1 MNTVE
6 IIDGGV
12 TTPHGFKAAG
22 VHSGVKYRSLDLGL
36 LYSYVPATACVG
48 YTSNNVK
55 AAPVQVMMAENSP
68 KLSAVVVNSG
78 NANALTGH
86 RGIEDA
92 ITMKESV
99 AAELNL
105 DPKEVGVMSTGLIG
119 RFMDMHK
126 IKYGINK
133 AAKQLDVGREADDR
147 LAEAIMTTD
156 TVKKECAVRVRLSDG
171 TLAYIGAVSK
181 GSGMIEPHLKV
192 LHGTTLS
199 LVTTDANVS
208 LGFREK
214 WQEIL
219 DDTMNMVSVDGDQS
233 TNDTC
238 IFLANGL
245 SGGAYAD
252 EDPEFISALQFVM
265 KRIARSIAMDGE
277 GASKLI
283 EVQVNGAESK
293 EDARVV
299 VKAIIN
305 SPLVKTAIFGSDPN
319 YGRIMMALGES
330 GAKFDIERCRLI
342 IKGGEMEVPIL
353 EGGSPVFQEERS
365 VEVVRMAMDNK
376 EVKIILNLAV
386 GDHSATG
393 WGCDLTY
400 DYVRINAEY
409 ST

>member
-1 MNTVE
+1 MVE

-12 TTPHGFKAAG
+12 TAPHGFKAAG

-36 LYSYVPATACVG
+36 LYSEVPATACVG

-55 AAPVQVMMAENSP
+55 AAPVQVMMKENSP
-68 KLSAVVVNSG
+68 MLSAVVVNSG
-78 NANALTGH
+78 NANALTGR

-92 ITMKESV
+92 VSMKEAV

-126 IKYGINK
+126 IKYGISK
-133 AAKQLDVGREADDR
+133 ASKQLESGREADEH

-171 TLAYIGAVSK
+171 TLAYIGAICK

-199 LVTTDANVS
+199 LITTDANLSVA
-208 LGFREK
+208 FREK

-233 TNDTC
+233 TNDTS

-245 SGGAYAD
+245 AGGACAD
-252 EDPEFISALQFVM
+252 DDPEFISALQFVM
-265 KRIARSIAMDGE
+265 KRIARTVAMDGE

-283 EVQVNGAESK
+283 EVEVNGAKTK
-293 EDARVV
+293 EEARTV
-299 VKAIIN
+299 VKAVIN

-319 YGRIMMALGES
+319 YGRIMMALGKS
-330 GAKFDIERCRLI
+330 GAEFDLERCRLI

-353 EGGSPVFQEERS
+353 EGGAPVFQEERS

-376 EVKIILNLAV
+376 EVKIILDLAV
-386 GDHSATG
+386 GDCSATG

>member
-1 MNTVE
+1 MVE

-12 TTPHGFKAAG
+12 TTPQGFKAAG

-36 LYSYVPATACVG
+36 LYSEVPANAFMAF
-48 YTSNNVK
+48 TSNNVK
-55 AAPVQVMMAENSP
+55 AAPVQVMMEENP
-68 KLSAVVVNSG
+68 ETLSAVVVNSG
-78 NANALTGH
+78 NANALTGR

-92 ITMKESV
+92 IAMKQAV

-126 IKYGINK
+126 IRYGISR
-133 AAKQLDVGREADDR
+133 ASRELDSGRDADNQI
-147 LAEAIMTTD
+147 AEAIMTTD
-156 TVKKECAVRVRLSDG
+156 TIKKECAVRTRLGDG
-171 TLAYIGAVSK
+171 TMVYIGGISK
-181 GSGMIEPHLKV
+181 GSGMISPHMKV

-199 LVTTDANVS
+199 LITTDANLS
-208 LGFREK
+208 PEFEDT

-238 IFLANGL
+238 ILLANGK
-245 SGGAYAD
+245 SGSRCAD
-252 EDPEFISALQFVM
+252 KDPEFVQALRTVM
-265 KRIARSIAMDGE
+265 TKIARTIAMDGE
-277 GASKLI
+277 GATKLI
-283 EVQVNGAESK
+283 EVQVTGADTK
-293 EDARVV
+293 EDARKL

-305 SPLVKTAIFGSDPN
+305 SPLVKSAIFGSDPN
-319 YGRIMMALGES
+319 YGRIMMALGNS
-330 GAKFDIERCRLI
+330 GCKFNLEDVRLT
-342 IKGGEMEVPIL
+342 IKGGDMEVPIL
-353 EGGSPVFQEERS
+353 DGGAPIFQEERA

-376 EVKIILNLAV
+376 EVTIMVDLGI
-386 GDHSATG
+386 GRESATG

-409 ST
+409 AT

>member
-1 MNTVE
+1 MVE

-36 LYSYVPATACVG
+36 LYSEVPATACVG

-55 AAPVQVMMAENSP
+55 AAPVQVMMQENSP
-68 KLSAVVVNSG
+68 VLSAVVVNSG
-78 NANALTGH
+78 NANALTGR

-92 ITMKESV
+92 ISMKEAV

-105 DPKEVGVMSTGLIG
+105 NPKEVGVMSTGLIG

-126 IKYGINK
+126 IKYGISK
-133 AAKQLDVGREADDR
+133 ASKQLESGREADDH

-171 TLAYIGAVSK
+171 TLAYIGAICK

-199 LVTTDANVS
+199 LITTDANLSVA
-208 LGFREK
+208 FREK

-233 TNDTC
+233 TNDTS

-245 SGGAYAD
+245 AGGACAD
-252 EDPEFISALQFVM
+252 DDPEFISALQFVM
-265 KRIARSIAMDGE
+265 KRIARTVAMDGE

-283 EVQVNGAESK
+283 EVEVNGAKSK
-293 EDARVV
+293 DEARTV
-299 VKAIIN
+299 VKAVMN

-319 YGRIMMALGES
+319 YGRIMMALGKS
-330 GAKFDIERCRLI
+330 GAEFDIERCRLI

-353 EGGSPVFQEERS
+353 EGGAPVFQEERS

-376 EVKIILNLAV
+376 EVKIILDLAV
-386 GDHSATG
+386 GDCSATG

>member
-1 MNTVE
+1 MVE

-12 TTPHGFKAAG
+12 TAPHGFKAAG

-36 LYSYVPATACVG
+36 LYSEVPATACVG

-55 AAPVQVMMAENSP
+55 AAPVQVMMKENSP
-68 KLSAVVVNSG
+68 MLSAVVVNSG
-78 NANALTGH
+78 NANALTGR

-92 ITMKESV
+92 VSMKEAV

-105 DPKEVGVMSTGLIG
+105 DPREVGVMSTGLIG

-126 IKYGINK
+126 IKYGISK
-133 AAKQLDVGREADDR
+133 ASKQLESGREADEH

-171 TLAYIGAVSK
+171 TLAYIGAICK

-199 LVTTDANVS
+199 LITTDANLSVA
-208 LGFREK
+208 FREK

-233 TNDTC
+233 TNDTS

-245 SGGAYAD
+245 AGGACAD
-252 EDPEFISALQFVM
+252 DDPEFISALQFVM
-265 KRIARSIAMDGE
+265 KRIARTVAMDGE

-283 EVQVNGAESK
+283 EVEVNGAKTK
-293 EDARVV
+293 EEARTV
-299 VKAIIN
+299 VKAVIN

-319 YGRIMMALGES
+319 YGRIMMALGKS
-330 GAKFDIERCRLI
+330 GAEFDLERCRLI

-353 EGGSPVFQEERS
+353 EGGAPVFQEERS

-376 EVKIILNLAV
+376 EVKIILDLAV
-386 GDHSATG
+386 GDCSATG